1 MTEVNEIP
9 TNAILTMPYS
19 KIVMRIEHDH
29 IWVDPE
35 VEVTET
41 AQQVLKIME
50 SHIVNMVER
59 AVEGMKIRKDE
70 AYEERNKLV
79 ALLASMFPSGRKKTD
94 IPGWADDWHGCVFID
109 FPWGQASWHYHDS
122 QAWMFEHL
130 PPYLGEW
137 DGHLTSEK
145 YDAIM
150 KQATNPQVMSADKVV
165 EKMGIKGYGT
175 LAIAAALRTGVMP
188 DSLPDLTQ
196 DPSPAAMRRQ
206 ANRPWSDPG
215 Y

>member
-1 MTEVNEIP
+1 MNELSQ
-9 TNAILTMPYS
+9 NAIHLMPDT
-19 KIVMRIEHDH
+19 KVVMRIERDH

-35 VEVTET
+35 VEVTEA
-41 AQQVLKIME
+41 AQQVIKILE
-50 SHIVNMVER
+50 GHIVNMVER

-122 QAWMFEHL
+122 QAWMFDHL

-150 KQATNPQVMSADKVV
+150 KQATNPQAMSADKVV
-165 EKMGIKGYGT
+165 EKMGVKGYGT
-175 LAIAAALRTGVMP
+175 LAIASALRTGVMP
-188 DSLPDLTQ
+188 DSLPDLNESV
-196 DPSPAAMRRQ
+196 SPADLRHKT
-206 ANRPWSDPG
+206 NKPWDDKSS